1 MSNINSTG
9 TVTTAN
15 GIKVLNNVANVDPRK
30 ATIFSSRQDAL
41 DSIDNSLVFQRVE
54 GLSLLVTEGNKIVQY
69 IFDGGI
75 LDENFMLFSGTSDLK
90 SVRLSL
96 FALGIPVNSNILNL
110 AATLIN
116 IQKPLPVVE
125 KGVIPFINV
134 IVSAEEKIYILT
146 FKDKNLDGSYG
157 PTGNEI
163 VSASDLQIVGERILN
178 LSNLTDPTTDRI
190 DLGDIEGS
198 EVWDFVGDLNPAVD
212 VQSETDGYTIFK
224 AIQQGVSKAWFYVGE
239 TGLVGL
245 NNYQPS
251 QEDFNEIA
259 VEGGVVKEQII
270 SSGGNY
276 NNLDLTGNTLHF
288 TNNNAQAIVNGF
300 DSSKYKRVTLINNSS
315 FDVRLNAEDTNSDE
329 NKRIKLP
336 TGLTNMGIQGT
347 TELVYINSIERW
359 QIVDSF
365 ASKYRPEHRGL
376 DEFEVEVVGPNAI
389 SETRE
394 IIELIVF
401 RDAQVTDLTL
411 ADLDTLYPDER
422 RGFHVICPLINKT
435 YIKENENTNPN
446 TWHYINHNNVPT
458 GA

>member
-1 MSNINSTG
+1 
-9 TVTTAN
+9 
-15 GIKVLNNVANVDPRK
+15 
-30 ATIFSSRQDAL
+30 
-41 DSIDNSLVFQRVE
+41 
-54 GLSLLVTEGNKIVQY
+54 
-69 IFDGGI
+69 
-75 LDENFMLFSGTSDLK
+75 
-90 SVRLSL
+90 
-96 FALGIPVNSNILNL
+96 
-110 AATLIN
+110 
-116 IQKPLPVVE
+116 
-125 KGVIPFINV
+125 
-134 IVSAEEKIYILT
+134 
-146 FKDKNLDGSYG
+146 
-157 PTGNEI
+157 
-163 VSASDLQIVGERILN
+163 
-178 LSNLTDPTTDRI
+178 
-190 DLGDIEGS
+190 LGDIEGS

-276 NNLDLTGNTLHF
+276 NNLDLTGNILHF

-376 DEFEVEVVGPNAI
+376 DEFEVEVVGPGAI

-394 IIELIVF
+394 IAELIIT
-401 RDAQVTDLTL
+401 RASQTTNLSRANL
-411 ADLDTLYPDER
+411 NTLYPDAFEGQMIFCR
-422 RGFHVICPLINKT
+422 QINLI
-435 YIKENENTNPN
+435 YIKSD
-446 TWHYINHNNVPT
+446 V
-458 GA
+458 GASNWQSIPLTDVS